1 MANVLSVLE
10 KASDEDIRN
19 QVATLE
25 VVTIGNI
32 MSTEGKQALD
42 KAAGV
47 VNSVGRF
54 FRVKKRLVK
63 DLKPKTIEEQIKDKI
78 EEHAYDSRTALD
90 VDLRRLLAERLK
102 LKDDPSDE
110 RIAKELVNRAAKH
123 MDIDEV
129 LAPAEKIDAV
139 FQRYMERLEK
149 KMREAFD
156 KADEATR
163 EKLRQQIEASLD
175 SMTEEQRTEVRM
187 ALKTDKVTADTVI
200 QMMKT
205 TGLTGMMATMG
216 SMFGSYILLSVIIH
230 GVFTTLLGVT
240 VPFAVYTGAASTLSI
255 ITGPIGWAALAM
267 FGVWQYVRGSSK
279 VDGELYCQLIFT
291 ARFIHRKRF
300 APEDDDLPNW
310 IIGRDE
316 ETMRGIEESDA
327 SYQAKEEELKKARAA
342 QEAAEKKLREA
353 QRSEEAARAELE
365 KQKAYTA
372 DIQAK
377 VDNYDHIRQENEL
390 RLRELEDQLL
400 TAASEEKKSSLKINL
415 LKREIA
421 KEREKKAKQKQDYE
435 ANLEILR
442 NAPQRE
448 LEISQLIAQ
457 AEAEIEK
464 EMETAQNADAACAVS
479 KEARDEERLRRVEKI
494 KRGLEDWIE
503 QQCRGKEYE
512 LDEVFLNQ
520 LAMSNN
526 EHNKAVLKA
535 MKQVLDAE
543 TPRDL
548 GEKVSGE
555 SLRLPIKGT
564 GMFLV
569 YEAEAGDK
577 VRFLK
582 FTDGDSL
589 AELQREREEK
599 RKLELAISQMKEEMD
614 EAMRRVAEKADN
626 QIIKNRQIRDWFDKA
641 LNETQEELDI
651 LSPWLKTYVV
661 NEKFYKK
668 VERLL
673 ENGVVVK
680 ILYGI
685 QERSKGMGVDQE
697 TKDVATIMAERFSKY
712 RTFHM
717 EETNSHGKMLLCDNR
732 FYIMTS
738 YNFLSFSGDYQRA
751 HTRGE
756 TGIYSE
762 SVKNIEELRAEYFMF

>member
-25 VVTIGNI
+25 VVTIKNI
-32 MSTEGKQALD
+32 MGTEGMKAVD
-42 KAAGV
+42 KAAGM
-47 VNSVGRF
+47 VNSVGRLF
-54 FRVKKRLVK
+54 GAKKSLVK
-63 DLKPKTIEEQIKDKI
+63 DLRPKTIEEQIKDKI
-78 EEHAYDSRTALD
+78 EEHAYDSRTSLD
-90 VDLRRLLAERLK
+90 VNLRRLMAERLN

-110 RIAKELVNRAAKH
+110 RIAKEIVNRAAKH

-156 KADEATR
+156 KADETTR
-163 EKLRQQIEASLD
+163 EKLRQQIDASLD

-240 VPFAVYTGAASTLSI
+240 VPFAVYTGAASTLSM

-291 ARFIHRKRF
+291 ARFLHRKRF

-310 IIGRDE
+310 IVGRNE
-316 ETMRGIEESDA
+316 EIRQGIAESDA

-353 QRSEEAARAELE
+353 QRNEEAARAELE
-365 KQKAYTA
+365 KQKAHTA

-377 VDNYDHIRQENEL
+377 VDNYDHIRQKNEL
-390 RLRELEDQLL
+390 RLRDLEDQLL
-400 TAASEEKKSSLKINL
+400 AAAKEEKKSSLKINL
-415 LKREIA
+415 LKHEIA
-421 KEREKKAKQKQDYE
+421 KEREKKAKEKKDYE

-442 NAPQRE
+442 KAPQKE
-448 LEISQLIAQ
+448 LEIRQLIAQ
-457 AEAEIEK
+457 AEAESEK
-464 EMETAQNADAACAVS
+464 ELEIAQNADAACAVS
-479 KEARDEERLRRVEKI
+479 KEARDEERIRRVEKI
-494 KRGLEDWIE
+494 KRGLEKWFD
-503 QQCRGKEYE
+503 QKYSGKVYE
-512 LDEVFLNQ
+512 LDEVLLNQ

-543 TPRDL
+543 TPSDL

-569 YEAEAGDK
+569 YGAEAGGK
-577 VRFLK
+577 VTFLK

-599 RKLELAISQMKEEMD
+599 RKLKLAISQLKEDMD
-614 EAMRRVAEKADN
+614 EAMRRVVEKSDNKIIRDSQIRAWFEKAIDG
-626 QIIKNRQIRDWFDKA
+626 A
-641 LNETQEELDI
+641 EEELDI
-651 LSPWLKTYVV
+651 LSPWLKSYVV
-661 NEKFYKK
+661 NEKFYEKI
-668 VERLL
+668 ERLL

-685 QERSKGMGVDQE
+685 QERSKGKGVDQE
-697 TKDVATIMAERFSKY
+697 TKDVAAVMEARFSKF
-712 RTFHM
+712 RNFHL

-738 YNFLSFSGDYQRA
+738 YNFLSFSGDYRRA

-756 TGIYSE
+756 TGICSE
-762 SVKNIEELRAEYFMF
+762 NERNIEDLRKEYFMF